1 MYKIISSTFGCKNE
15 MKKRNILG
23 SYGKEDGRL
32 SVMTLACD
40 SSC

>member
-1 MYKIISSTFGCKNE
+1 MQKRNE
-15 MKKRNILG
+15 KRNILG

-32 SVMTLACD
+32 SVMTLDFD